1 MPLANSSNSIRIRAS
16 RGRAGAPSTRDSI
29 IAAAEDLI
37 ANSGVDALRLADIA
51 GRLGV
56 TTPAIYAHF
65 PEGRAGVV
73 AAVELR
79 ALEAISR
86 LFDHG
91 VDGEPRKALLDGV
104 REFVRL
110 FENHPAYLRVMLLD
124 FATPG
129 GLESV
134 SRHVGPPGEIERSGT
149 LRPMHDRLTTLIAR
163 AVDKPRSKVSSWT
176 FFNAVLGAMFINVL
190 HPPPR
195 DARGRTPFRLEVE
208 VLALA
213 DDYLRRYLGG

>member
-1 MPLANSSNSIRIRAS
+1 MPDSSRSIRSRAS
-16 RGRAGAPSTRDSI
+16 RGRAGTPSTRDSI
-29 IAAAEDLI
+29 SAAAEDLI
-37 ANSGVDALRLADIA
+37 ATSGVDALRLADIA
-51 GRLGV
+51 SRLGV

-65 PEGRAGVV
+65 PEGRSGVV

-79 ALEAISR
+79 ALEALSG

-110 FENHPAYLRVMLLD
+110 FESHPAYLRVMLLD

-134 SRHVGPPGEIERSGT
+134 TRHVGPPGEIELSGT
-149 LRPMHDRLTTLIAR
+149 LRPMHDRLTALIAR
-163 AVDKPRSKVSSWT
+163 TVGKPRSKVSSWT
-176 FFNAVLGAMFINVL
+176 FFNAVLGATFINVL

-195 DARGRTPFRLEVE
+195 DARGRAPFRLEAE
-208 VLALA
+208 VIALA